1 MWDTAE
7 RYAHGESEAT
17 GGAWLASQPAE
28 LTGRIRIA
36 TKVAPAS
43 VEGMAGVAFDTDYV
57 QCKLKATLERLGCRR
72 VATYMA
78 HALCDATPVQQTVEA
93 FAAVIESGRAENRP
107 LQHGTGLSVSEPWK
121 RSGLCAG
128 STTAAAMGRRLL
140 PPTRPAWS
148 RDRCGRRGAQRTPN

>member
-17 GGAWLASQPAE
+17 SGAWLASRPAE

-57 QCKLKATLERLGCRR
+57 QRKLKATLDRVGLRR
-72 VATYMA
+72 GGAGLRSIQLVHFGEDAADALAANRPGQQVVDA
-78 HALCDATPVQQTVEA
+78 HAARSVFQVIPRMLSMASPTVSASMLSALPAGTLTGDRACPCLCRCSCRCTPVA
-93 FAAVIESGRAENRP
+93 
-107 LQHGTGLSVSEPWK
+107 
-121 RSGLCAG
+121 
-128 STTAAAMGRRLL
+128 
-140 PPTRPAWS
+140 
-148 RDRCGRRGAQRTPN
+148 